1 MLQRWDQRLS
11 RLRMNRRDLLL
22 GSFVMGSVTSLEGQS
37 SPSDEGGYRPLFDG
51 ATLRGWSLRAGNPGE
66 GSFGNW
72 FVDHGAIGVNFKA
85 HSRGAYLVSAEAF
98 DDFDLAID
106 VWPDWPVATGIL
118 IRTVPEGNVGIQVPL
133 NYRPHGRIA
142 GYYGR
147 GLGEFQA
154 CQYAFS
160 ASTSR
165 SGHVEGLRPELP
177 SAPPQRI
184 PLDFAAPVDVFL
196 RIWKTGDWN
205 RFRIRSVGEL
215 PSLTTWINGEKIS
228 ELDTRKVKLP
238 EFDVKAILGR
248 IGRTGHIALEV
259 HGYDAQGG
267 RDRGA
272 PACRWRNIY
281 IRTL

>member
-1 MLQRWDQRLS
+1 M
-11 RLRMNRRDLLL
+11 
-22 GSFVMGSVTSLEGQS
+22 
-37 SPSDEGGYRPLFDG
+37 
-51 ATLRGWSLRAGNPGE
+51 
-66 GSFGNW
+66 
-72 FVDHGAIGVNFKA
+72 
-85 HSRGAYLVSAEAF
+85 
-98 DDFDLAID
+98 
-106 VWPDWPVATGIL
+106 
-118 IRTVPEGNVGIQVPL
+118 
-133 NYRPHGRIA
+133 
-142 GYYGR
+142 
-147 GLGEFQA
+147 
-154 CQYAFS
+154 
-160 ASTSR
+160 
-165 SGHVEGLRPELP
+165 EGLRPELP